1 MNTSLFSDDDDD
13 DPANFNDFEFPV
25 LTAAISFTCQVGT
38 ENKKIDLSPEGVSDI
53 LKSPW
58 PGIKKYF

>member
-1 MNTSLFSDDDDD
+1 MNTSLFSDDDDDD

-38 ENKKIDLSPEGVSDI
+38 E
-53 LKSPW
+53 
-58 PGIKKYF
+58 IKKNRFVTRGCI

>member
-1 MNTSLFSDDDDD
+1 MNTSLFSDDDDDD

-38 ENKKIDLSPEGVSDI
+38 ENKKIDLSPEGVSNI
-53 LKSPW
+53 L
-58 PGIKKYF
+58 